1 MKPWHSLVIWQFM
14 QLFAA
19 ANLVINGITG
29 NTTRFVF
36 HAAFLFL
43 FTWFYQQA
51 AKLSVKEKE

>member
-1 MKPWHSLVIWQFM
+1 MKPWSKRAIWQFM
-14 QLFAA
+14 QFYAA
-19 ANLVINGITG
+19 ANLVINGVTG

>member
-1 MKPWHSLVIWQFM
+1 MKPWNCLVIWQFM

-29 NTTRFVF
+29 NTTRYIF
-36 HAAFLFL
+36 HAVFLFL